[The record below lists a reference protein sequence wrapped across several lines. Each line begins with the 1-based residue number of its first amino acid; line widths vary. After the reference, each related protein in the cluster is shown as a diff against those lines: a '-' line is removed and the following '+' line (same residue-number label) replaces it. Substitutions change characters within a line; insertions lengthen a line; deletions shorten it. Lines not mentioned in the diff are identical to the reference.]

1 MCTPTKSQ
9 KAINVLLPNPKTPQ
23 IYRIYYLNAMEI
35 LLILKIMNTTYNT
48 TTTDP
53 GGESGAGYE
62 WWRFLS
68 NSSSSFLSAIFSGL
82 NLGIIGL
89 DPGYLELLT
98 MGPFET
104 K

>member
-1 MCTPTKSQ
+1 
-9 KAINVLLPNPKTPQ
+9 
-23 IYRIYYLNAMEI
+23 
-35 LLILKIMNTTYNT
+35 MNTTYNIT
-48 TTTDP
+48 TSDSAAA
-53 GGESGAGYE
+53 ESGAGYE
-62 WWRFLS
+62 WWRFLIIILL
-68 NSSSSFLSAIFSGL
+68 SFLSAIFSGL

>member
-1 MCTPTKSQ
+1 
-9 KAINVLLPNPKTPQ
+9 
-23 IYRIYYLNAMEI
+23 
-35 LLILKIMNTTYNT
+35 MNTTYNT

-62 WWRFLS
+62 WWRFLIIILL
-68 NSSSSFLSAIFSGL
+68 SFLSAIFSGL